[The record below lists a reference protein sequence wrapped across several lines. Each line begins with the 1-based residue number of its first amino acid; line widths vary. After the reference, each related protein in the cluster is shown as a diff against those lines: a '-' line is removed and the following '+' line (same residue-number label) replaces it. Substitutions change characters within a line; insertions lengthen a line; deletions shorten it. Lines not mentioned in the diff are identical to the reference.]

1 MIDFRRNL
9 YVMNVKTL
17 IPLVCLALCAA
28 AFSQAEREKPTDRR
42 AQAQTQE
49 RMQQQRA
56 QQQRSQAQRSQM
68 QRSQQQRGGANM
80 MSMRLLMTPPES
92 LERAGVSEDAMASI
106 KELRAGLRSEFGEV
120 MKTMRESDE
129 AFREA
134 MRDPKATE
142 AEILPKLEANAAAQ
156 LALRK
161 KDLQMTLKIRDLIGH
176 ETVSNIMR
184 ARNTAAAGA
193 MRDRMSGQPGDRA
206 RPEAAANPKA
216 PWLNDQGDRIKP
228 VRPKRPPV
236 EE

>member
-1 MIDFRRNL
+1 
-9 YVMNVKTL
+9 MNVKTL

-56 QQQRSQAQRSQM
+56 QQQRSQAQRSQ
-68 QRSQQQRGGANM
+68 QQRGGANM
-80 MSMRLLMTPPES
+80 MSMRLLMTPPEAF
-92 LERAGVSEDAMASI
+92 ERAGVSEEAMASI
-106 KELRAGLRSEFGEV
+106 KELRAGLRGEFGEV

-176 ETVSNIMR
+176 ETVSKIMR

-193 MRDRMSGQPGDRA
+193 MRDRMSDRPGDAA
-206 RPEAAANPKA
+206 RPDAAANPKA

-228 VRPKRPPV
+228 VRPKRPAV
-236 EE
+236 ED

>member
-1 MIDFRRNL
+1 
-9 YVMNVKTL
+9 MNVKTL
-17 IPLVCLALCAA
+17 IPLVCLALCYT
-28 AFSQAEREKPTDRR
+28 AFCQADREKPSDRP
-42 AQAQTQE
+42 AQAQAQQQRAE
-49 RMQQQRA
+49 QQRA
-56 QQQRSQAQRSQM
+56 QQQRAQM
-68 QRSQQQRGGANM
+68 QRSQAQQRGGANM

-92 LERAGVSEDAMASI
+92 LERAGMSEEAMASI
-106 KELRAGLRSEFGEV
+106 KELRAGLRGEFGEV

-176 ETVSNIMR
+176 DTVSKIMR
-184 ARNTAAAGA
+184 VRNTAVAGA
-193 MRDRMSGQPGDRA
+193 IRDRMSGQPGDRA
-206 RPEAAANPKA
+206 RPDAAANPKA

-228 VRPKRPPV
+228 VRPKRPAV
-236 EE
+236 ED